1 MNPLIAAVVAFRSD
15 EGLKGQLL
23 RGGVGSLAIKVAATL
38 LSIVLSVVLAR
49 TLEAKGF
56 GVYSF
61 VFALVTMMAIPAQMG
76 LPNLVVRETAKAQ
89 ARGDWALIRGI
100 WRWATATALVISLG
114 LMALGAAAG
123 WIFAGH
129 FAEDQL
135 VVFRWGLAL
144 VPLVAL
150 GNLRGAALRGLR
162 HVVQG
167 QLPEFILRPA
177 FLIVFVLGAHLGL
190 SARALTASGAMM
202 LNAVASL
209 FAFIIGAYLL
219 LRVRPDPLRRE
230 RNSKTHPRRWLA
242 SALPLGMVDG
252 MQLINQ
258 NVGIIALGVIAR
270 PEDVGIYRVALQGCA
285 LVSFGLTAVNMV
297 VGPYISRLY
306 EQERMDLLQRLV
318 TSVTRL
324 AFLMSLAIALFF
336 VVAGP
341 SFLAFLFGAQFSASY
356 APLIIMSVG
365 QIVNAFTGCVGQIL
379 YMSEYEGDVAR
390 AVATGAL
397 CNIVLTAALTPL
409 WGYNGAAV
417 AMTAS
422 VFIWN
427 AILAFRVWQRTR
439 IRAVAFWKG

>member
-1 MNPLIAAVVAFRSD
+1 
-15 EGLKGQLL
+15 
-23 RGGVGSLAIKVAATL
+23 
-38 LSIVLSVVLAR
+38 
-49 TLEAKGF
+49 
-56 GVYSF
+56 
-61 VFALVTMMAIPAQMG
+61 
-76 LPNLVVRETAKAQ
+76 
-89 ARGDWALIRGI
+89 
-100 WRWATATALVISLG
+100 
-114 LMALGAAAG
+114 
-123 WIFAGH
+123 
-129 FAEDQL
+129 
-135 VVFRWGLAL
+135 
-144 VPLVAL
+144 
-150 GNLRGAALRGLR
+150 
-162 HVVQG
+162 
-167 QLPEFILRPA
+167 
-177 FLIVFVLGAHLGL
+177 
-190 SARALTASGAMM
+190 
-202 LNAVASL
+202 
-209 FAFIIGAYLL
+209 
-219 LRVRPDPLRRE
+219 
-230 RNSKTHPRRWLA
+230 
-242 SALPLGMVDG
+242 MVDG

-341 SFLAFLFGAQFSASY
+341 SFLAFLFGVQFSASY